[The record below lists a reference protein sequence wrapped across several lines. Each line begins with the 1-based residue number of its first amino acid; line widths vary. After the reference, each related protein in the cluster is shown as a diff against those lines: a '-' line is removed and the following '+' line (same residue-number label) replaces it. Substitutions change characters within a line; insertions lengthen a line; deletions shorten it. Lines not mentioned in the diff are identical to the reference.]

1 MKLHA
6 KVLYIFV
13 ISLALFYLSPA
24 YPLTNHPYSKTE
36 EQKAFRNLIQDF
48 INEMDLKY
56 GLICTGDGS
65 SGHDKITSISLML
78 DIHRRASLEEAREI
92 HIEAKERLI
101 EMIHQNPKI
110 QSYLSMDPFPKINIK
125 LSIIYGPDE
134 RFCYCDGTIA
144 GTIEGQ
150 GTICYL
156 GSEVL
161 NPRLLDLYEEP
172 YEEALKIVRTNPL
185 QQDMYFHKE
194 IGFEKEIDRVMMDFI
209 RQSYKK
215 YNIQCDGFGGKM
227 VDGIDKIELSFVRQK
242 KTSVTEARKM
252 QVDLTQTFLD
262 MINKSK
268 TLAPYLKHRP
278 FNEKYL
284 NIRVLFK
291 NGREGLFGDGSLSRM
306 LQEDGIIH
314 YLNEKSPKRR
324 IMGWIDGNRLFD
336 ETFEEAVLKAG
347 KKVR

>member
-36 EQKAFRNLIQDF
+36 EQKAFRNFIQDF

>member
-1 MKLHA
+1 MQYLGKIT
-6 KVLYIFV
+6 VFF
-13 ISLALFYLSPA
+13 LALYTILVDTPA
-24 YPLTNHPYSKTE
+24 YPLTNHPDSRTE
-36 EQKAFRNLIQDF
+36 EHKAFRGLIQDF

-56 GLICTGDGS
+56 GLMCTGDGS
-65 SGHDKITSISLML
+65 SGHDKITAISLML
-78 DIHRRASLEEAREI
+78 YAYRRASLEEAREI

-110 QSYLSMDPFPKINIK
+110 QSYLSTNPFPKNDVS
-125 LSIIYGPDE
+125 LSIGYGPNTD
-134 RFCYCDGTIA
+134 FYYCDGTIA
-144 GTIEGQ
+144 WTVDKQ
-150 GTICYL
+150 GRLFYVI
-156 GSEVL
+156 SEVL
-161 NPRLLDLYEEP
+161 NPRPIDLYEEP
-172 YEEALKIVRTNPL
+172 YEEAFKIVRTNPL

-194 IGFEKEIDRVMMDFI
+194 IGFEKEMDRVIMDFI

-242 KTSVTEARKM
+242 KTLVAEARKM

-324 IMGWIDGNRLFD
+324 IMGWIDGNPLFD
-336 ETFEEAVLKAG
+336 ETFEEAVFNAG

>member
-1 MKLHA
+1 MQYLGKLTVFFL
-6 KVLYIFV
+6 VLYTFLV
-13 ISLALFYLSPA
+13 DTPA

-36 EQKAFRNLIQDF
+36 EQKAFRNFIQDF

-252 QVDLTQTFLD
+252 QVDLTQTLLD
-262 MINKSK
+262 MIHKSK
-268 TLAPYLKHRP
+268 TLAPYLKHTP

-284 NIRVLFK
+284 NIRVHFQSGKVCLF
-291 NGREGLFGDGSLSRM
+291 NDGSLSRM
-306 LQEDGIIH
+306 LQQDGIIH
-314 YLNEKSPKRR
+314 YFNEKSPKRR
-324 IMGWIDGNRLFD
+324 ITVWDEGNPLFD
-336 ETFEEAVLKAG
+336 ETFEEAVFNAG
-347 KKVR
+347 KKIK